1 MSEWK
6 ARRFWKAAD
15 VRPEGDGWTI
25 YLDERPLRTPG
36 KQALIVPTEALA
48 RAIAAEW
55 DAQVDVIDPESMPL
69 TRAANS
75 AIEKVR
81 PQFEAVADMLGEY
94 GGTDLLS
101 YRAAGPGDLV
111 ARQTAGWDPLLDW
124 AKRDLDAPLAV
135 TTGIVPVAQDATALA
150 RLRAELG
157 QLDDFGLTAL
167 HDLVTLPGSL
177 ILGLA
182 VIRGRISAAEAYDL
196 ARIDEEY
203 QAEQWGRDEEADEAA
218 ANRKVAMDLAE
229 RFWNLSRR

>member
-6 ARRFWKAAD
+6 ARRFWKKAHI
-15 VRPEGDGWTI
+15 RPEGEGWAI
-25 YLDERPLRTPG
+25 DLDERPLRTPG

-75 AIEKVR
+75 ALEKVH
-81 PQFEAVADMLGEY
+81 PQFDAVADMLGEY

-101 YRAAGPGDLV
+101 YRATGPSDLV
-111 ARQTAGWDPLLDW
+111 ARQATGWDPLLDW
-124 AKRDLDAPLAV
+124 ASKDLGAALAV
-135 TTGIVPVAQDATALA
+135 TSGVVPVAQDQAALQK
-150 RLRAELG
+150 LRAELS

-177 ILGLA
+177 VLGLA
-182 VIRGRISAAEAYDL
+182 VIRGRLSATEAHEL

-203 QAEQWGRDEEADEAA
+203 QAEKWGRDEEADEAA
-218 ANRKVAMDLAE
+218 ANRLRAMQLAE
-229 RFWNLSRR
+229 QLWKLSRR